1 MTAKELLMPTVRR
14 LLTMAGPTVVDAGIS
29 EENDFAKSTRRQ
41 VQLHVKH
48 LLWEGDTTPEI
59 AKANLHKIC
68 KALLIRQPTAKE
80 RKVERRLM
88 LARGEQARKA
98 KARKTH
104 GRKP

>member
-1 MTAKELLMPTVRR
+1 MTAAELIMPTVRR
-14 LLTMAGPTVVDAGIS
+14 VLSLAGPTVLDAGVS
-29 EENDFAKSTRRQ
+29 EERGAKRQ
-41 VQLHVKH
+41 VLLHVKH
-48 LLWEGDTTPEI
+48 LLWEGDVTAEA

-68 KALLIRQPTAKE
+68 KALLIRQPTVKE

-104 GRKP
+104 GRLAKR